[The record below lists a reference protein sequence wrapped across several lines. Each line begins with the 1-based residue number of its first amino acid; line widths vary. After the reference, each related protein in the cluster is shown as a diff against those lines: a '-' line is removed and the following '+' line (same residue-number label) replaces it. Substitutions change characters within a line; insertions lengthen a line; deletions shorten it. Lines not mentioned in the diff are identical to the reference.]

1 MFPFCVSDMFLGM
14 FLGCLETSKFFNVF
28 NERNIEKH
36 LWRRGLR
43 LALRLQ
49 GTIKDEPPCAVT
61 VGNQVTE

>member
-1 MFPFCVSDMFLGM
+1 MFLGM

-49 GTIKDEPPCAVT
+49 GTIKSAVA
-61 VGNQVTE
+61 GDNKR